1 MQILTRPFANWSLRT
16 KILGALGVVAI
27 LAGAAGVF
35 GVLQLRSTTGTF
47 VEKVGSAQMAALEGA
62 QLRTAFQLQHQ
73 DWKDILIRGTDPAVF
88 TAKSAAVQTDAKAVA
103 AKHDELAAT
112 LATVGSVEGKQFL
125 ADFDAGYA
133 HYMELYATALVA
145 VHGPNGWDM
154 AAGDGIMKGQDRPA
168 QAALASLS
176 DTLASQA
183 QAATDAAV
191 VGANRTQLITGIVLA
206 LAVIVGI
213 AIGLVLAKHVVGRL
227 SKLTAAS
234 DRISKGDIKGLTIE
248 LSGRDEINRLGDSMS
263 GVVAAFEELYA
274 ETAALTAGPA
284 HATGAAI

>member
-1 MQILTRPFANWSLRT
+1 MRVLTQTFANWSLRT

-47 VEKVGSAQMAALEGA
+47 VEKVGPAETAALQAA

-88 TAKSAAVQTDAKAVA
+88 TAKSEAVQTDAKTVA
-103 AKHDELAAT
+103 AKHDQLVAT
-112 LATVGSVEGKQFL
+112 LEAVGSAEGKQFL
-125 ADFDAGYA
+125 AAFDAGYA
-133 HYMELYATALVA
+133 HYMELYATALAA

-176 DTLASQA
+176 ETLATQA
-183 QAATDAAV
+183 QTATDAAV
-191 VGANRTQLITGIVLA
+191 AGANRTQLITGVVLA

-213 AIGLVLAKHVVGRL
+213 AVGLMLAKHVVGRV
-227 SKLTAAS
+227 SKLTVAT
-234 DRISKGDIKGLTIE
+234 DRISKGDIQGLTMD
-248 LSGRDEINRLGDSMS
+248 LSGSDEIDRLGQSMN
-263 GVVAAFEELYA
+263 GVVAAFEVLYA
-274 ETAALTAGPA
+274 ETAALSAGR
-284 HATGAAI
+284 AI